1 MLIRASCLWAELSW
15 VNINDHL
22 EKLTESSGVKSSDFC
37 LAVNHL
43 ILHRV
48 AHFSLKE
55 MSIISKKS
63 T

>member
-1 MLIRASCLWAELSW
+1 MGLY
-15 VNINDHL
+15 DHL
-22 EKLTESSGVKSSDFC
+22 EKLTESSEVKSSDFC

-43 ILHRV
+43 IVHRV

-55 MSIISKKS
+55 MYIISKKS